1 MYVCLYVCLWRLG
14 SGSLALP
21 AGIGADLPSTLP
33 APAKVSRL
41 RSQRLGSGSL
51 ALPAGV
57 APDLP
62 STLPAPAKVSRHQ
75 SHTPAPPASPISRN
89 SKVKHCRCL
98 KLDATG
104 VTEAL
109 ATTTRILL
117 MPHRPRGR
125 RPAEH
130 HSQTNKRLANIT
142 FQQRGGV
149 PRTPATANARKG
161 PKTMTCHSEA
171 PRGRQAPQQGVPPS
185 LVEDGPPSQRR
196 PPPRT
201 RSAATNGGTFR
212 DRWCPSPRGAVVH
225 ERTRRS
231 PRPDSHTHTHTYTR
245 THTSTH
251 INI

>member
-21 AGIGADLPSTLP
+21 AGVGADLPSTLP

-109 ATTTRILL
+109 AATTRILL
-117 MPHRPRGR
+117 MPHRPEADTRQNTTPR
-125 RPAEH
+125 RINDWQTSHFSREGECPAH
-130 HSQTNKRLANIT
+130 RRQQTRVK
-142 FQQRGGV
+142 
-149 PRTPATANARKG
+149 
-161 PKTMTCHSEA
+161 
-171 PRGRQAPQQGVPPS
+171 
-185 LVEDGPPSQRR
+185 DRR
-196 PPPRT
+196 R
-201 RSAATNGGTFR
+201 
-212 DRWCPSPRGAVVH
+212 
-225 ERTRRS
+225 
-231 PRPDSHTHTHTYTR
+231 
-245 THTSTH
+245 
-251 INI
+251 

>member
-21 AGIGADLPSTLP
+21 AGIGTDLPSTLP

-89 SKVKHCRCL
+89 PKVKHCRCL

-171 PRGRQAPQQGVPPS
+171 PRGRQAPQQGGSPLPC
-185 LVEDGPPSQRR
+185 GRR
-196 PPPRT
+196 PPF
-201 RSAATNGGTFR
+201 AATAPSADAVGRYQRR
-212 DRWCPSPRGAVVH
+212 DLPRSMVSFTKRGSRS
-225 ERTRRS
+225 RTDPPVTKARLA
-231 PRPDSHTHTHTYTR
+231 HTHTHTHAR
-245 THTSTH
+245 TQVH
-251 INI
+251 I

>member
-21 AGIGADLPSTLP
+21 AGIGTDLPSTLP

-89 SKVKHCRCL
+89 FKVKHCRCL

-117 MPHRPRGR
+117 MPHRPSAPMEPRSTTPEADARQNTTPR
-125 RPAEH
+125 RINDWQTSHFSREGECPAH
-130 HSQTNKRLANIT
+130 RRQQTREK
-142 FQQRGGV
+142 
-149 PRTPATANARKG
+149 
-161 PKTMTCHSEA
+161 
-171 PRGRQAPQQGVPPS
+171 
-185 LVEDGPPSQRR
+185 DRR
-196 PPPRT
+196 R
-201 RSAATNGGTFR
+201 
-212 DRWCPSPRGAVVH
+212 
-225 ERTRRS
+225 
-231 PRPDSHTHTHTYTR
+231 
-245 THTSTH
+245 
-251 INI
+251 

>member
-1 MYVCLYVCLWRLG
+1 MYVCLWRLG

-21 AGIGADLPSTLP
+21 AVIGA
-33 APAKVSRL
+33 
-41 RSQRLGSGSL
+41 
-51 ALPAGV
+51 
-57 APDLP
+57 DLP

-117 MPHRPRGR
+117 MPHRPSAPMEPRSTTPEADARQNTTPR
-125 RPAEH
+125 RINDWQSSH
-130 HSQTNKRLANIT
+130 FT
-142 FQQRGGV
+142 RGGV

-171 PRGRQAPQQGVPPS
+171 PRGRQAPQQGGSPLPC
-185 LVEDGPPSQRR
+185 GRR
-196 PPPRT
+196 PPF
-201 RSAATNGGTFR
+201 AATA
-212 DRWCPSPRGAVVH
+212 PSADAVGRYQRRGLPRSMVSFTKRG
-225 ERTRRS
+225 RRS
-231 PRPDSHTHTHTYTR
+231 R
-245 THTSTH
+245 TDPPVT
-251 INI
+251 

>member
-21 AGIGADLPSTLP
+21 AGIGT
-33 APAKVSRL
+33 
-41 RSQRLGSGSL
+41 
-51 ALPAGV
+51 
-57 APDLP
+57 DLP

-89 SKVKHCRCL
+89 PKVKHCRCL

-212 DRWCPSPRGAVVH
+212 DRWCPSPRGAVVWGDCNVGFSASELITNNQTFVSNDFPGH
-225 ERTRRS
+225 EAKAVKWIFPS
-231 PRPDSHTHTHTYTR
+231 PPE
-245 THTSTH
+245 
-251 INI
+251 N

>member
-21 AGIGADLPSTLP
+21 AGIGADLPSTL
-33 APAKVSRL
+33 L
-41 RSQRLGSGSL
+41 
-51 ALPAGV
+51 
-57 APDLP
+57 
-62 STLPAPAKVSRHQ
+62 APAKVSRHQ
-75 SHTPAPPASPISRN
+75 SHTPAPPTSPISRN
-89 SKVKHCRCL
+89 PKVKHCRCL

-104 VTEAL
+104 VKEAL

-171 PRGRQAPQQGVPPS
+171 PRGRQAPQQGGSPLPC
-185 LVEDGPPSQRR
+185 GRR
-196 PPPRT
+196 PPF
-201 RSAATNGGTFR
+201 AATAPSADAVGRYQRR
-212 DRWCPSPRGAVVH
+212 DLPRSMVSFTKRGSRS
-225 ERTRRS
+225 RTDPPVTKARLA
-231 PRPDSHTHTHTYTR
+231 HTYA
-245 THTSTH
+245 HLSLIH
-251 INI
+251 I

>member
-1 MYVCLYVCLWRLG
+1 M
-14 SGSLALP
+14 
-21 AGIGADLPSTLP
+21 
-33 APAKVSRL
+33 
-41 RSQRLGSGSL
+41 

-89 SKVKHCRCL
+89 PKVKHCRCL

-171 PRGRQAPQQGVPPS
+171 PRGRQAPQQGGSPLPC
-185 LVEDGPPSQRR
+185 GRR
-196 PPPRT
+196 PPF
-201 RSAATNGGTFR
+201 AATAPSADAVGRYQRR
-212 DRWCPSPRGAVVH
+212 DLPRSMVSFTKRGSRS
-225 ERTRRS
+225 RTDPPVTKARLA
-231 PRPDSHTHTHTYTR
+231 HTHTHAR
-245 THTSTH
+245 TQVH
-251 INI
+251 I